1 MKRRD
6 MIKSLA
12 LLPITASVQSML
24 TTSAKGD
31 VILSSLPTLGPQDFS
46 SQRKYFMMDGHV
58 HFISRQLFQ
67 GLDIG
72 QRYSDGYVDL
82 PRLQEGQMS
91 AVFFSLFTS
100 EQYLPGRYEVKNTFR
115 VIEMALDQIEKNNNV
130 IELARTATEIEQ
142 INRRGKIA
150 AFLDLEGSFDFYG
163 DINLLR
169 AMYRL
174 GLRSVQLPAHNATN
188 AFADTCCD
196 VGKWGGL
203 NAHGKELVV
212 EMNRLGMV
220 INIAHASDE
229 VILQAV
235 DISRHPLIYSHGGFR
250 GYVNQPR
257 NITDEGAKALAA
269 KGGVIGLQ
277 FGSGFNDPRSIKKG
291 ETPKLV
297 NGSPIPTTSASMTIE
312 EADQAAAKKHP
323 YLYNPQP
330 VKPTVNPVGWTT
342 DDYVKAIDYGVRLVG
357 EDHVALGSDFDGGPT
372 PPTPMKDVRDYPEMA
387 KAMQRF
393 GYSEKRIGK
402 IMGLNWLRVIRQVTE
417 G

>member
-6 MIKSLA
+6 IIKSLA
-12 LLPITASVQSML
+12 LLPIAGSIQSIL
-24 TTSAKGD
+24 TTCQ
-31 VILSSLPTLGPQDFS
+31 QDSS
-46 SQRKYFMMDGHV
+46 SQHKTFFMDGHV
-58 HFISRQLFQ
+58 HLISRQLFQ
-67 GLDIG
+67 GGDIG
-72 QRYSDGYVDL
+72 QRYSDGHVDL
-82 PRLQEGQMS
+82 PRIREGELS
-91 AVFFSLFTS
+91 AVFFSLHTS
-100 EQYLPGRYEVKNTFR
+100 EDYLPGHYEVKNTFR
-115 VIEMALDQIEKNNNV
+115 VIELALDQIEKNKNV
-130 IELARTATEIEQ
+130 IELALTATDIEQ

-174 GLRSVQLPAHNATN
+174 GLRSIQLPAHNATN

-196 VGKWGGL
+196 EKKWGGL
-203 NAHGKELVV
+203 NAHGKELVA

-235 DISRHPLIYSHGGFR
+235 DISRHPLIYTHGGFR
-250 GYVNQPR
+250 GYVNQRR

-277 FGSGFNDPRSIKKG
+277 FGSGFNKPPLLKEG
-291 ETPKLV
+291 EIAKVVGSTPT
-297 NGSPIPTTSASMTIE
+297 PTTSASITIE

-330 VKPTVNPVGWTT
+330 GETKVDPDGWTT
-342 DDYVKAIDYGVRLVG
+342 DDFVKAIDYGVRLVG

-372 PPTPMKDVRDYPEMA
+372 LPLPINDISNYPEMA

-402 IMGLNWLRVIRQVTE
+402 IMGLNWLRVIREVTE

>member
-6 MIKSLA
+6 IIKSLA
-12 LLPITASVQSML
+12 LLPIAGSVQSML
-24 TTSAKGD
+24 AACQ
-31 VILSSLPTLGPQDFS
+31 QDSS
-46 SQRKYFMMDGHV
+46 SQHKTFFMDGHV
-58 HFISRQLFQ
+58 HLISRQLFQ
-67 GLDIG
+67 GGDIG
-72 QRYSDGYVDL
+72 QRYSDGHVDL
-82 PRLQEGQMS
+82 PRIREGELS
-91 AVFFSLFTS
+91 AVFFSLHTS
-100 EQYLPGRYEVKNTFR
+100 EDYLPGHYEVKNTFR
-115 VIEMALDQIEKNNNV
+115 VIELALDQIEKNKNV
-130 IELARTATEIEQ
+130 IELALTATDIEQ

-174 GLRSVQLPAHNATN
+174 GLRSIMLSAHNATN

-196 VGKWGGL
+196 EKKWGGL
-203 NAHGKELVV
+203 TAHGKELVA

-250 GYVNQPR
+250 GYVDQPR
-257 NITDEGAKALAA
+257 NITDEGANALAA

-277 FGSGFNDPRSIKKG
+277 FGPGFNKPRSIKNG
-291 ETPKLV
+291 ETPKV
-297 NGSPIPTTSASMTIE
+297 VHGSPTPTTSASMTIE
-312 EADQAAAKKHP
+312 EADQAAAKRSP
-323 YLYNPQP
+323 YLFSGIP
-330 VKPTVNPVGWTT
+330 KPLSPSVIAAGWTT
-342 DDYVKAIDYGVRLVG
+342 EDFVKAIDYGVRLVG

-372 PPTPMKDVRDYPEMA
+372 PPSPMKDISDYPEIA

-393 GYSEKRIGK
+393 GYSEKRIAK
-402 IMGLNWLRVIRQVTE
+402 IMGLNWLRVIREVTE